1 MNLFQNQ
8 NQNLLPYDGE
18 VIYFRNCLSNEES
31 KNYFEY
37 LYNQIEWQHD
47 EVLLFGKKIQTKR
60 KVAWYA
66 DKTIEYKYSNSIKI
80 AKLWTDKL
88 IDLKSKVEEL
98 TNEKYNACLLNLYNN
113 GLESM
118 SWHSDNEKTIVE
130 NSTIASLTLGAER
143 KFEFKHKKTNEKVS
157 LVLENSSILLMK
169 NSTQTNW
176 LHALPKTTKIKNARI
191 NLTFRQMIL

>member
-8 NQNLLPYDGE
+8 NQNILPYDGE
-18 VIYFRNCLSNEES
+18 VIYLRNCLSNEES
-31 KNYFEY
+31 KIYIEY

-47 EVLLFGKKIQTKR
+47 EVILFGKKIQTKR

-66 DKTIEYKYSNSIKI
+66 DKAIEYKYSNSIKI

-169 NSTQTNW
+169 KNTQANW
-176 LHALPKTTKIKNARI
+176 LHSLPKTTKIKNARI
-191 NLTFRQMIL
+191 NLTFRQMIS